1 MRRCL
6 ENVRRYIQSYC

>member
-6 ENVRRYIQSYC
+6 ENIRRYIQSYC